1 MRPSLFESH
10 SRSPSWL
17 AVPGLCHWDG
27 ETLGGNIAGPLREAG
42 AVPGR
47 RRLFLW
53 SCFQVPG
60 EELAGALRNL
70 APPPC
75 IKPGIQEGIRPQMGL
90 QLKARPSLVSG
101 KQAGVGWGGARGGIN
116 GA

>member
-1 MRPSLFESH
+1 MN
-10 SRSPSWL
+10 
-17 AVPGLCHWDG
+17 V
-27 ETLGGNIAGPLREAG
+27 AGPLRGGWFSPREKK
-42 AVPGR
+42 
-47 RRLFLW
+47 LFLW

-90 QLKARPSLVSG
+90 QLQTRPSLVSG
-101 KQAGVGWGGARGGIN
+101 KQAGVGWGGVWGGIY